1 MLIARRKATATPVL
15 GTFTEVIPHS
25 VDAILRHVYISP
37 ATQTTT
43 FDFEI
48 RDPDGN
54 VFHVVTDQKGRYENN
69 HVDLPTD
76 APMTLVITNASANE
90 VFTIIFAFET

>member
-1 MLIARRKATATPVL
+1 MLIARRKVTATPTL

-25 VDAILRHVYISP
+25 VDAVLRQIYISP

-43 FDFEI
+43 FDFQVS
-48 RDPDGN
+48 DPDGN
-54 VFHVVTDQKGRYENN
+54 VFNPVTDQKGRYENN
-69 HVDLPTD
+69 HVDIPTD

-90 VFTIIFAFET
+90 AFTIIFSFET

>member
-1 MLIARRKATATPVL
+1 MLIARRKASKTPTL

-25 VDAILRHVYISP
+25 VDAILRQVYISP

-43 FDFEI
+43 FDFTVT
-48 RDPDGN
+48 DPDGN
-54 VFHVVTDQKGRYENN
+54 VFVDITDQKGRFNDN
-69 HVDLPTD
+69 HIDLPTD
-76 APMTLVITNASANE
+76 APMTLTISNASANE

>member
-25 VDAILRHVYISP
+25 VDAILRQIYISP

-43 FDFEI
+43 FDFEVS
-48 RDPDGN
+48 DPDGN
-54 VFHVVTDQKGRYENN
+54 VFLTQTGQKGRFNEN
-69 HVDLPTD
+69 HIDLPTD
-76 APMTLVITNASANE
+76 TTITLVITSASVNE

>member
-1 MLIARRKATATPVL
+1 MLIARRKVTATPTL

-25 VDAILRHVYISP
+25 VDAILRQVYISP

-43 FDFEI
+43 FDFEV

-54 VFHVVTDQKGRYENN
+54 VFLTVTDQKGRYNDN
-69 HVDLPTD
+69 HFDLPTD

-90 VFTIIFAFET
+90 VFTIIFSFET

>member
-25 VDAILRHVYISP
+25 VDAVLRQIYISP

-43 FDFEI
+43 FDFEVS
-48 RDPDGN
+48 DPDGN
-54 VFHVVTDQKGRYENN
+54 VFLTQTDQKGRFNEN
-69 HVDLPTD
+69 HIDLPTD
-76 APMTLVITNASANE
+76 TPMTLVITNASANE